1 MGAGAGV
8 VWVFDRA
15 KAQAVACDGGTTAP
29 YEIRAALALLSSVE
43 QPSTRRSIRGEA
55 GLSSGGA
62 TRTALL
68 NQRQHVERGR
78 LHGRLLLVCRRVEH
92 RRYQP
97 YLHEEAQRDR
107 SALASASAAASAAA
121 AAAAVAAAAAAAAAA
136 TDAGAAM

>member
-1 MGAGAGV
+1 MGAHAGV

-15 KAQAVACDGGTTAP
+15 KAQAVACDGTTAP
-29 YEIRAALALLSSVE
+29 YEIRAALALLSSVK

-68 NQRQHVERGR
+68 NQRQHVDRGR
-78 LHGRLLLVCRRVEH
+78 LHRRLLLVCRRVEH

-97 YLHEEAQRDR
+97 CLHEEAQRDR
-107 SALASASAAASAAA
+107 SALASASASASAAA
-121 AAAAVAAAAAAAAAA
+121 AAAAAASASASA
-136 TDAGAAM
+136 

>member
-1 MGAGAGV
+1 M

-29 YEIRAALALLSSVE
+29 YEIRAALALLSSVK
-43 QPSTRRSIRGEA
+43 QPSTRRSNRGEV

-78 LHGRLLLVCRRVEH
+78 LHGGLLLVCRRVEH

-97 YLHEEAQRDR
+97 CLHEEAQRDR
-107 SALASASAAASAAA
+107 SALASVSASAAA
-121 AAAAVAAAAAAAAAA
+121 AAAAAASASASASASFASHPFIHL
-136 TDAGAAM
+136 DG